1 MSDQGSR
8 AVMPRAAASPAAL
21 EYDNGMTE
29 TKRSRM
35 TVVAVVALALLL
47 GVSLFALLGRGDNGG
62 PTAKPP
68 GSAPSTPAGGSTAP
82 EVPEPLTATPEGVT
96 WQLFQGVALP
106 VSRVDGPTR
115 VNGPVAAG
123 YSRTPTGALLAASQI
138 RVRALATP
146 GVENLLRV
154 VDEQFAPGP
163 GKAAYRNLIS
173 NVTDTAPP
181 AGGYTQYVGFR
192 YLSYSPEVAVI
203 SLASR
208 GNSGVLR
215 ASTNTVRWLDGDWR
229 LEKPADAQ
237 EPSQVLQDRSG
248 YVPWAGV
255 S

>member
-1 MSDQGSR
+1 MD
-8 AVMPRAAASPAAL
+8 
-21 EYDNGMTE
+21 MTDH
-29 TKRSRM
+29 KRSRV
-35 TVVAVVALALLL
+35 TIAVVVLALLL
-47 GVSLFALLGRGDNGG
+47 GVALYALLDRGNDGE
-62 PTAKPP
+62 PVTTPP
-68 GSAPSTPAGGSTAP
+68 GGTASAPAGGTTSP
-82 EVPEPLTATPEGVT
+82 EVTDALTAAPEGVT
-96 WQLFQGVALP
+96 WELFQGVALP
-106 VSRVDGPTR
+106 VSQTDGPTR
-115 VNGPVAAG
+115 VDGPVHSG
-123 YSRTPTGALLAASQI
+123 FSRTPTGALLAASQI

-154 VDEQFAPGP
+154 VDEQFAAGP
-163 GKAAYRNLIS
+163 GRTAYRNLIS

-192 YLSYSPEVAVI
+192 YLSYSPDVAVI

-248 YVPWAGV
+248 YVAWAGV

>member
-1 MSDQGSR
+1 MSH
-8 AVMPRAAASPAAL
+8 
-21 EYDNGMTE
+21 T
-29 TKRSRM
+29 RSRV
-35 TVVAVVALALLL
+35 TIAAVVALPLLL
-47 GVSLFALLGRGDNGG
+47 GVSLFALLGRGDDGG
-62 PTAKPP
+62 LVAVSPDA
-68 GSAPSTPAGGSTAP
+68 APSTTADGSTSP
-82 EVPEPLTATPEGVT
+82 EVSQPLTAAPEGVT
-96 WQLFQGVALP
+96 WELFQGVALP
-106 VSRVDGPTR
+106 VSRTDGPTR
-115 VNGPVAAG
+115 VDGPVHG
-123 YSRTPTGALLAASQI
+123 GFSRTPTGALLAASQI

-163 GKAAYRNLIS
+163 GKTAYRNLIS

-181 AGGYTQYVGFR
+181 LGGYTQYVGFR

-248 YVPWAGV
+248 YVAWAGV